1 MMPDAD
7 VSDDMGGT
15 DYYDPL
21 MDEFSIKDGGRIPLL
36 KMTYINK
43 TSPRPCDKQVTLYEL
58 NEASFTRGGKTVPVK
73 GKLTNRVLKK
83 LRCKKT
89 TTTISVPRSSVRSN
103 ATHSIGE
110 LKKLEYEATKTT

>member
-73 GKLTNRVLKK
+73 GKLTNCHSSECERCVLPFSRFFDC
-83 LRCKKT
+83 LAHLNL
-89 TTTISVPRSSVRSN
+89 S
-103 ATHSIGE
+103 ATLASDQ
-110 LKKLEYEATKTT
+110 K

>member
-1 MMPDAD
+1 MPDAD
-7 VSDDMGGT
+7 VNDDMGGT

-73 GKLTNRVLKK
+73 GKLTNCHSSECERYVILPYNYSIKK
-83 LRCKKT
+83 YPC
-89 TTTISVPRSSVRSN
+89 
-103 ATHSIGE
+103 
-110 LKKLEYEATKTT
+110 